1 MTLTK
6 DEFVEANRRGE
17 HRLSTTPH
25 VVRARYD
32 RGRAKVVVELSSG
45 IEVVFSP
52 SHVEGLQAATASELS
67 RMEISPSGFGLHFP
81 RLDADVDVP
90 ALLEGFTGS
99 KQWMAAE
106 HGRRGGRAS
115 SRLKTAA
122 ARRNGSLGGRPRKA
136 KAPA

>member
-1 MTLTK
+1 MAMTK
-6 DEFVEANRRGE
+6 SEVEQANRRGE
-17 HRLSTTPH
+17 TRLRTTPR

-32 RGRAKVVVELSSG
+32 RSRARVVAELSSG

-52 SHVEGLQAATASELS
+52 SHIQGLQGATDAQLS
-67 RMEISPSGFGLHFP
+67 KVEISPSGFGLHFP

-99 KQWMAAE
+99 KRWMSAE
-106 HGRRGGRAS
+106 HGRRGGTVS
-115 SRLKTAA
+115 SRIKTAA